1 MRSLPRDRLADGRFT
16 DGRFADGRLADG
28 GAIRLTIGCFA
39 SPAWIAGG
47 LVLLSLNCVELPG
60 SVGSAFKS
68 RLFVLEEVLL
78 GKELTEGGA
87 DLLGPF
93 VSTAF
98 NSASLGAD
106 SSVGTLTD
114 CDELSRLG
122 SCGNAMAD
130 GLSDAEGSELFS
142 KGNSLGSDGRSS
154 GNVMLSVLLLA
165 GNGDSAGG
173 SVVN

>member
-1 MRSLPRDRLADGRFT
+1 MRSLPRDRLAGGRFT
-16 DGRFADGRLADG
+16 DGRFADG

-39 SPAWIAGG
+39 SPDWIAGG

-122 SCGNAMAD
+122 SCGNALAD